1 VAEIKDPNDSR
12 WSQKYNKDLPESTDY
27 ASAVNNLLNEFAG
40 GMGVS
45 SVAVGPGA
53 MKNPAKTGSLFGGS
67 YTQKNSPFK
76 KKATKKESVI
86 KR

>member
-1 VAEIKDPNDSR
+1 MSEIKDPNDSR
-12 WSQKYNKDLPESTDY
+12 WSQKYNKDLPESTDFEL
-27 ASAVNNLLNEFAG
+27 AVNQMLNEFAG

-53 MKNPAKTGSLFGGS
+53 MKNPARVGSLFGGS
-67 YTQKNSPFK
+67 YNPKSPFK
-76 KKATKKESVI
+76 KKTKKESII